1 MGDAERAAR
10 AAADKGKGAARK
22 VEQSTAYQWLVKV
35 GLVFYGIVHLLV
47 ATMAIRLA
55 LGMRDVGEEASNT
68 GALRSLAETP
78 LGAGLMWVVAVG
90 FLALVVWQLVTALIG
105 FHEFDG
111 FKRTRKRVSAALRAV
126 LYGYLGLSAA
136 RIASGPDADDG
147 GDAQESLSEGLLAL
161 PFGQVLVALVG
172 LAVLGYGIAQ
182 IVRAFRESF
191 NEDLDTTLT
200 GKALR
205 LGQAGFI
212 GKGIA
217 IGIVGV
223 LFLWAALDADAQKA
237 GGLDKALQHVLN
249 QPFGTWLLVALATG
263 LGAYGIY
270 CFFWARHAKHA

>member
-1 MGDAERAAR
+1 MGDAERPAR
-10 AAADKGKGAARK
+10 AAADRGKGAARK

-55 LGMRDVGEEASNT
+55 LGMRGAGEEASNT

-90 FLALVVWQLVTALIG
+90 VFALVVWQLVTALIG

-111 FKRTRKRVSAALRAV
+111 FKRIRKRLSAALRAV

-147 GDAQESLSEGLLAL
+147 EDAQESLSEGLLAL

-191 NEDLDTTLT
+191 NDELDTTLT

-205 LGQAGFI
+205 LAQAGFI

-249 QPFGTWLLVALATG
+249 QPFGTWLLVALAIG
-263 LGAYGIY
+263 IGAYGIY

>member
-55 LGMRDVGEEASNT
+55 LGMRGVGEEASNT

-111 FKRTRKRVSAALRAV
+111 FKRLRKRVSAALRAV

-263 LGAYGIY
+263 IGAYGIY